1 MNDLGKRLLFRLARI
16 LLIALLLAAGMVAL
30 HPERYLPSDTSV
42 GEFFQGM
49 LGALM
54 LALVLA
60 AVGTRAWFDYQRKKR
75 EKK

>member
-1 MNDLGKRLLFRLARI
+1 MSELGKRLMFRLVRV
-16 LLIALLLAAGMVAL
+16 LLIAALLIVGMVVL
-30 HPERYLPSDTSV
+30 HPERYLPEDTSL

-49 LGALM
+49 LGAIL

-60 AVGTRAWFDYQRKKR
+60 AVGTRAWLDYQRKKR

>member
-1 MNDLGKRLLFRLARI
+1 MNDLSKRLLFRLARI
-16 LLIALLLAAGMVAL
+16 LLVAALLMAGMVAL
-30 HPERYLPSDTSV
+30 HPERFLPPETSL

-49 LGALM
+49 LGAIL

-60 AVGTRAWFDYQRKKR
+60 AVGTRAWLDYQRKKR

>member
-1 MNDLGKRLLFRLARI
+1 MNELGKRLLFRLVRI
-16 LLIALLLAAGMVAL
+16 LLIAMLLGVGLVAL
-30 HPERYLPSDTSV
+30 HPERYLPPDTSL

-49 LGALM
+49 LGAIL

-60 AVGTRAWFDYQRKKR
+60 AVGTRAWLDYQRKKR

>member
-30 HPERYLPSDTSV
+30 HPERYLPPDTSA